1 MQPSRAAAAAR
12 ARSLALLRQL
22 CTWTLRL
29 KSGGRVATL
38 VALERDLDALRAL
51 LLEEYGHKH
60 NLKLL

>member
-29 KSGGRVATL
+29 MSGVWVATL
-38 VALERDLDALRAL
+38 VALKRIAELQNEQQERSVRF
-51 LLEEYGHKH
+51 
-60 NLKLL
+60 

>member
-29 KSGGRVATL
+29 MSGVRVATL
-38 VALERDLDALRAL
+38 VALERVAELQNEQQERS
-51 LLEEYGHKH
+51 GRF
-60 NLKLL
+60 